1 MPGRGNSKCL
11 VQSKHVSEGTVIKEV
26 RLVEC
31 LRYVQCYMQGS
42 HGLSHL

>member
-42 HGLSHL
+42 HGPSHL